1 MYPASPPLPAPEEPL
16 ARRADGLLGALF
28 SLALAYGAG
37 GWLVLLHYAEGGHEH
52 HEPNLLVHWLR
63 DGSLALPG
71 TLLAV
76 WLALRVADRYL
87 GSARRSSGIW
97 AASLAAIAGVAGS
110 AVLAFGTPV
119 HEWLFHAD
127 EGHELPL
134 ALHVGRDFILALA
147 AAFPLCGAVAASMLR
162 VQRSARLPLASGVG
176 ARTQL
181 LRVAVA
187 GATLLRRRPT
197 RLAFVGI
204 ALLAFTGASV
214 RIGESAT
221 GPGTPCPS
229 TAPVKKF
236 DVTAIDI
243 DIPLN
248 KFGDHDPK
256 GKMYVLNGKLAAAKN
271 EATTRQ
277 VSTGLRDDPI
287 QPLVIR
293 ANEGDCVE
301 INFTNS
307 ASGGDFGVHIDG
319 LAYDVGSSGDNVGRN
334 GSSAAAGGTSRLYR
348 DYIPNS
354 PAVEGAHYLHP
365 GPGMRF
371 AVNHGLYGVLVAEP
385 PGSTYLDVKTAQPTT
400 SGWEAMIVPAANK
413 SFREFVK
420 IYGEIGNEGEQ
431 VFDKTGQPLPQ
442 KDSLTGSYRP

>member
-1 MYPASPPLPAPEEPL
+1 MYPASPPLPAPEEPR
-16 ARRADGLLGALF
+16 ARRASGLLGALF
-28 SLALAYGAG
+28 ALALAYGAG

-162 VQRSARLPLASGVG
+162 VQGSARLPLASGVG
-176 ARTQL
+176 AWAQL

-204 ALLAFTGASV
+204 ALLAFTGAS
-214 RIGESAT
+214 
-221 GPGTPCPS
+221 
-229 TAPVKKF
+229 
-236 DVTAIDI
+236 
-243 DIPLN
+243 
-248 KFGDHDPK
+248 
-256 GKMYVLNGKLAAAKN
+256 
-271 EATTRQ
+271 
-277 VSTGLRDDPI
+277 
-287 QPLVIR
+287 
-293 ANEGDCVE
+293 
-301 INFTNS
+301 
-307 ASGGDFGVHIDG
+307 
-319 LAYDVGSSGDNVGRN
+319 
-334 GSSAAAGGTSRLYR
+334 GGTSKLYR
-348 DYIPNS
+348 YYIPNS

-400 SGWEAMIVPAANK
+400 SGWEAMIAPAANK

-431 VFDKTGQPLPQ
+431 VFDKAGQPLPQ
-442 KDSLTGSYRP
+442 KDALTGSYRPGTRVLNYRSDPFFRRLQANKNEETGAVGSYAFGDPPTPM